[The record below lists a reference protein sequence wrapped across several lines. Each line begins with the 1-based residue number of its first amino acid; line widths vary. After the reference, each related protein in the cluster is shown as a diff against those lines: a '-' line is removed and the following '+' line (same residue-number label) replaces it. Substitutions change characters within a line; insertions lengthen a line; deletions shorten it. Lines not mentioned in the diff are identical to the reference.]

1 MAFGITGALLWFQV
15 CRCFPVHM
23 HVHTAVCELKYAG
36 TRRCGCSHAYLR
48 FEPLD
53 LRVLVLQLS
62 AKLIGCDLFRL
73 QDLDQ
78 VDVLLHEDLTLD
90 DDVGVTDGE
99 RTGAQRKARF
109 PLA

>member
-1 MAFGITGALLWFQV
+1 MTSSHTGLLV
-15 CRCFPVHM
+15 LLC
-23 HVHTAVCELKYAG
+23 ACELKYAC
-36 TRRCGCSHAYLR
+36 THRCGCSHAYLG

-62 AKLIGCDLFRL
+62 AKLIGRDLLRL

-90 DDVGVTDGE
+90 DDVGVADRE
-99 RTGAQRKARF
+99 RRAAQHYS
-109 PLA
+109 LI